1 MQKKLNSFINSS
13 ICVSIIFIVLGIIMV
28 IFPKTSLTVLSI
40 SLSIL
45 LILNGIYL
53 IIIDVKLNDR
63 FIPIDMLPTGIL
75 SILLG
80 AIMLLYPNTL
90 SIIIPIVLGTWV
102 IITSILKLRLVIS
115 LRNFKNTPWILILI
129 ISILSIICGFILIL
143 NPTITSI
150 TLTLFIGIMI
160 IVYAISDIIDMI
172 VLKKQVKNLA
182 KYFKENIKIIEE

>member
-1 MQKKLNSFINSS
+1 M
-13 ICVSIIFIVLGIIMV
+13 
-28 IFPKTSLTVLSI
+28 
-40 SLSIL
+40 
-45 LILNGIYL
+45 LI
-53 IIIDVKLNDR
+53 
-63 FIPIDMLPTGIL
+63 
-75 SILLG
+75 
-80 AIMLLYPNTL
+80 YPNTL

-102 IITSILKLRLVIS
+102 IITSILKLRLAIS

>member
-1 MQKKLNSFINSS
+1 MKKKLNSFINSS
-13 ICVSIIFIVLGIIMV
+13 ICVSIMFIVLGIIMV

-80 AIMLLYPNTL
+80 AIMLIYPNTL

-102 IITSILKLRLVIS
+102 IITSILKLRLAIS

>member
-1 MQKKLNSFINSS
+1 MKKKLNSFINSS
-13 ICVSIIFIVLGIIMV
+13 ICVSIMFIFLGIIMV

-80 AIMLLYPNTL
+80 AIMLIYPNTL

-102 IITSILKLRLVIS
+102 IITSILKLRLAIS